1 MPVGAY
7 DCEGPPVPIPNTV
20 VKLTCAYDTWTAAS
34 WENWSMPTLDPHS
47 KSCEGLNL
55 SLYCLLSDQEK
66 IKKNL
71 KKTLDKRGKI

>member
-1 MPVGAY
+1 
-7 DCEGPPVPIPNTV
+7 
-20 VKLTCAYDTWTAAS
+20 
-34 WENWSMPTLDPHS
+34 MPTLDPHS

-71 KKTLDKRGKI
+71 KKLLTNEERYDRIIKLSERNGLKGLRILTLHLVN